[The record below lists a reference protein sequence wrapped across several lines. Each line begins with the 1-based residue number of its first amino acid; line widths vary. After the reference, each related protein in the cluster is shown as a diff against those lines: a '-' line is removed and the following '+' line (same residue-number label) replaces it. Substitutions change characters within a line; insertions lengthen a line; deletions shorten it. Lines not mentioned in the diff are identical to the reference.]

1 MTQTPEIND
10 TLEAEIRKIDRE
22 EATAVLTTDLS
33 TLEKFWADDFTVNGP
48 NNQILKGKTNA
59 LELVKSGIIDYSSFD
74 REHEAV
80 LLYGD
85 TAILMGLETVKP
97 KGKSPFAGQT
107 LRRRFTNIWM
117 KQGGRW
123 QLIARQ
129 ATIISRD

>member
-1 MTQTPEIND
+1 MEQTPESND
-10 TLEAEIRKIDRE
+10 TLEAEIRKIDNE
-22 EATAVLTTDLS
+22 EATAVLRADLS

-59 LELVKSGIIDYSSFD
+59 LELVKSGIIDYSSFE

-80 LLYGD
+80 LLCGD
-85 TAILMGLETVKP
+85 TAIMMGLETVKP
-97 KGKSPFAGQT
+97 KGNSPFAGQT

-117 KQGGRW
+117 KQNGQW

>member
-1 MTQTPEIND
+1 MARASEIND

-22 EATAVLTTDLS
+22 ESTAVLATDLS
-33 TLEKFWADDFTVNGP
+33 TLEKFWWDDFTVNGP
-48 NNQILKGKTNA
+48 NNQIVKGKTNI
-59 LELVKSGIIDYSSFD
+59 LELVKSGVIAYTSFE

-85 TAILMGLETVKP
+85 TAILMGLEIVKP
-97 KGKSPFAGQT
+97 KGNSPFAGQT
-107 LRRRFTNIWM
+107 LHRRFTNIWT
-117 KQGGRW
+117 KQNGRW

>member
-1 MTQTPEIND
+1 VEQTPEINE
-10 TLEAEIRKIDRE
+10 TLEAEIRKIDSE
-22 EATAVLTTDLS
+22 EATAVLTADLS

-59 LELVKSGIIDYSSFD
+59 LELVKSGIIDYSSFE

-80 LLYGD
+80 LLWGD
-85 TAILMGLETVKP
+85 TAIIMGLEAVKP
-97 KGKSPFAGQT
+97 KGNSPFAGQT

-117 KQGGRW
+117 KQNGQW

>member
-1 MTQTPEIND
+1 MEQPPEINQ
-10 TLEAEIRKIDRE
+10 TLEAEIRRIDSE
-22 EATAVLTTDLS
+22 EATAVLTADLS

-48 NNQILKGKTNA
+48 NNEIVKGKTNI
-59 LELVKSGIIDYSSFD
+59 LELVKSGIIAYTSFE

-97 KGKSPFAGQT
+97 KGNSPFAGQT

-117 KQGGRW
+117 KQNGQW
-123 QLIARQ
+123 HLIARQ

>member
-1 MTQTPEIND
+1 MEQTPESND
-10 TLEAEIRKIDRE
+10 TLEAEIRKIDNE
-22 EATAVLTTDLS
+22 EATAVLRADLS

-59 LELVKSGIIDYSSFD
+59 LELVKSGIIDYSSFE

-80 LLYGD
+80 LLCGD
-85 TAILMGLETVKP
+85 TAIMMGLETAKP
-97 KGKSPFAGQT
+97 KGNSPFAGQT

-117 KQGGRW
+117 KQNGQW

-129 ATIISRD
+129 ATIISKD

>member
-1 MTQTPEIND
+1 MTQTTEITD
-10 TLEAEIRKIDRE
+10 TLEAEIRKIDRD

-33 TLEKFWADDFTVNGP
+33 TLEKFWADDLTVNGP

-59 LELVKSGIIDYSSFD
+59 LELVKSGVIDYLSFD

-107 LRRRFTNIWM
+107 VQRRFTNIWM

>member
-1 MTQTPEIND
+1 MEQTPEIND
-10 TLEAEIRKIDRE
+10 TLEAEIIKIDNE
-22 EATAVLTTDLS
+22 EATAVLTADLS

-59 LELVKSGIIDYSSFD
+59 LELVKSGIIDYSSFE

-80 LLYGD
+80 LLCGE

-97 KGKSPFAGQT
+97 KGNSPFAGQT
-107 LRRRFTNIWM
+107 LRRRFTNVWM
-117 KQGGRW
+117 KQNGQW

>member
-1 MTQTPEIND
+1 MAQTPEIED
-10 TLEAEIRKIDRE
+10 TVEAEIRKIDHE

-33 TLEKFWADDFTVNGP
+33 TLEKFWWDDFTVNGP
-48 NNQILKGKTNA
+48 NNQIVKGKTNI
-59 LELVKSGIIDYSSFD
+59 LELVKSGVIDYTSFE

-80 LLYGD
+80 LLYSN
-85 TAILMGLETVKP
+85 TAILMGLETVEP
-97 KGKSPFAGQT
+97 KGNSPFAGHT

-117 KQGGRW
+117 KQNDRW